1 MRELFFDL
9 ETTGLPE
16 RRYSSYSSYFP
27 PNEFFHYNGCRI
39 VSIAWIIYEKGEKVK
54 ETYHVI
60 LPDGFVS
67 SPKSLEI
74 HKITDEYAREN
85 GTPISLVFAEFYED
99 LQTCQKLLS
108 YNLDF
113 DYNVFMAECWRYKR
127 REIIKVMTEII
138 PLCIMKK
145 SKEIL
150 GTIEGVDKK
159 YFKLEEVYRFLFKD
173 KDFQTAHNA
182 LDDTQR
188 CADVYYKLMKV

>member
-27 PNEFFHYNGCRI
+27 PNEFFHYNCCRV
-39 VSIAWIIYEKGEKVK
+39 VSIAWIIYENGVK
-54 ETYHVI
+54 AKEAYYVI
-60 LPDGFVS
+60 FPDGFIS

-74 HKITDEYAREN
+74 HKITDEYAKEH

-99 LQTCQKLLS
+99 LSECQRILS

-127 REIIKVMTEII
+127 REIIKTMTEII

-173 KDFQTAHNA
+173 KSFQTAHNA

-188 CADVYYKLMKV
+188 CADVFYKLMII